1 MSHDRDLLAHRID
14 RRTVAKMGGGL
25 AILSALGLRFHAPGA
40 LAQDVTDVTMWGN
53 HPEWKDQMDNLVAQF
68 MTAHPEVK
76 IDFSATPG
84 QDYPAKLQTALAG
97 GQPSDIIGEPEG
109 NIIAKVLGGQTL
121 PYADLT
127 GKIDLSGLTDTA
139 RNQVSVNGVDYGCPL
154 ASYTVGI
161 AYQRPIF
168 TEHNLTPP
176 TTWDELTATCQ
187 ALKDAGVQ
195 PIVLGAKDGVHP
207 FFMYIGLTSAA
218 IGPEGFAQIR
228 SGEKKL
234 TDADVLTG
242 VQYLLSLQ
250 QFFQPGFEAT
260 DYVAGKAIFAQG
272 LGAMMV
278 AGTADFTG
286 FKEENP
292 DADLGFIAWP
302 GPEAGKYSTNTGFE
316 LLYTAYNG
324 ASEEKQAAAA
334 TFINWLATKDAQQIV
349 SDTIS
354 LPIHKEIT
362 ESSDRIRQETVAA
375 RGLDVTVW
383 YAVPET
389 GGTFDAISQNHGGLW
404 TGRLTA
410 EQFAEEIQKS
420 IKPSGIPAATP
431 AA

>member
-1 MSHDRDLLAHRID
+1 MTVDRDLVSLRAN
-14 RRTVAKMGGGL
+14 RRTVAKLGGGL
-25 AILSALGLRFHAPGA
+25 AVLSALGLRLHAPGA
-40 LAQDVTDVTMWGN
+40 AAQDATEVTMWGN

-76 IDFSATPG
+76 IEFSATPG

-97 GQPSDIIGEPEG
+97 GQPSDILGAQEG
-109 NIIAKVLGGQTL
+109 SIITTVLSGSAI

-127 GKIDLSGLTDTA
+127 GKIDVSGLTDTA
-139 RNQVSVNGVDYGCPL
+139 RNQVTVNGVDYGAPL

-168 TEHNLTPP
+168 TEHNITPP
-176 TTWDELTATCQ
+176 TTWDELTAVCQ
-187 ALKDAGVQ
+187 TLKDAGVQ

-218 IGPEGFAQIR
+218 IGPDGFEALR
-228 SGEKKL
+228 RGEKKL
-234 TDADVLTG
+234 TDADAVAG
-242 VQYLLSLQ
+242 AQYLLSLQ
-250 QFFQPGFEAT
+250 PFFQPGFEAT

-324 ASEEKQAAAA
+324 ADEAKQAAAA
-334 TFINWLATKDAQQIV
+334 TFINWLATKEAQQIV

-354 LPIHKEIT
+354 LPVHKEIT
-362 ESSDRIRQETVAA
+362 ESTDRVRQETVQA

-389 GGTFDAISQNHGGLW
+389 GGTLNAVTENHGGLW

-410 EQFAEEIQKS
+410 EQFADAIQQS
-420 IKPSGIPAATP
+420 IVPSAAPAATP
-431 AA
+431 TA